1 MKKTTLKA
9 TLAYA
14 CLAALIAL
22 IFVSCTDNTSEDS
35 AYELIR
41 ADDSPDEKEVDKTK
55 ITTGPKRGEDFG
67 RNPIK
72 NPSK

>member
-22 IFVSCTDNTSEDS
+22 TFVSCTDNTSEDS
-35 AYELIR
+35 AYDVIR
-41 ADDSPDEKEVDKTK
+41 ADDGTDEKEVDKTK

-72 NPSK
+72 VRTK